1 MNNALPKRPLSVWL
15 ITSGNY
21 LFAAVMIATSFM
33 AEAKGFTAGQAAIP
47 GILGLGIALASVAT
61 WYGYRTG
68 RLVLLILLTI
78 FLGLLITQSIM
89 YIDWADK
96 HRYPWGVN
104 LAIFRL
110 IGSLIWLALNW
121 VFLFRK
127 RARAFF
133 G

>member
-1 MNNALPKRPLSVWL
+1 MNIALPKRPLSVWL
-15 ITSGNY
+15 LTIGNY
-21 LFAAVMIATSFM
+21 LFAAFMLAASFM
-33 AEAKGFTAGQAAIP
+33 AETKGFSAGQAAIP
-47 GILGLGIALASVAT
+47 GILGLGIALSAVAT

-68 RLVLLILLTI
+68 RLILLILLTV
-78 FLGLLITQSIM
+78 FLGLLIVQSAI

-110 IGSLIWLALNW
+110 TGSLIWLVLNW